1 MIPVSRRAF
10 TLIELLVVIAIIAI
24 LAAIL
29 FPVFAQA
36 KLAAKKS
43 ADLSNTKQLGTA
55 TYLYLND
62 NDDQYMSAYFYNNG
76 TDGNAGVYAWSY
88 ALLPYVKSAGLFV
101 SPGSPNGGWAP
112 ANFTGN
118 NSGAGIPSPQVAGT
132 IQDMQVPRLSYTGNL
147 LVLARK
153 RKPADT
159 ANTVTA
165 TSIDSV
171 ADTIVIAPLTDD
183 ANCLVTSSSVY
194 KSYRTGAAV
203 AKQGQGVFQGDEDSS
218 TFTALEAMTKASTD
232 ATFYGAT
239 GCIQAKGYN
248 GTNNSSVRFI
258 APKRFGNGGNYVFA
272 DDHAKFMPFEQT
284 LNPEHYMWGK
294 SAYSFDGKP
303 IYKPGTTTNVN

>member
-1 MIPVSRRAF
+1 MKRAF

-76 TDGNAGVYAWSY
+76 ANGNNGVYAWSA
-88 ALLPYVKSAGLFV
+88 ALLPYVKSAGIFV
-101 SPGSPNGGWAP
+101 SPGAKNGGWAP
-112 ANFTGN
+112 ANFTGD
-118 NSGAGIPSPQVAGT
+118 NSGAGYPSPQIPGT
-132 IQDMQVPRLSYTGNL
+132 IQDNQVPRISYTGNL
-147 LVLARK
+147 LVLPRK
-153 RKPADT
+153 RKPSDN

-171 ADTIVIAPLTDD
+171 AETIVIAPQTDD
-183 ANCLVTSSSVY
+183 ANCLVTSSTVY

-203 AKQGQGVFQGDEDSS
+203 SGLGQAIFDGSEDPSS
-218 TFTALEAMTKASTD
+218 FAALEAMTKAGAD
-232 ATFYGAT
+232 ATFYGPA
-239 GCIQAKGYN
+239 GCIETKGYN

-258 APKRFGNGGNYVFA
+258 APNRFGNGGNYVFA
-272 DDHAKFMPFEQT
+272 DDHAKFVPFEKT
-284 LNPEHYMWGK
+284 LDPEHYLWGK
-294 SAYSFDGKP
+294 AAYSFEGKP